1 VQLVD
6 LFANIGGLMGLFMG
20 MSVLSLIEF
29 AELAIELLLLAWE
42 EWRSARR
49 VQTTDTVFISANS
62 KNARA
67 SYGNKQ

>member
-1 VQLVD
+1 MQLVD

-49 VQTTDTVFISANS
+49 VQTTDERSRS
-62 KNARA
+62 LKGLLNADVIR
-67 SYGNKQ
+67 